1 MRRRPAVTLFAAAL
15 LFASCSPA
23 FAQLGGLMKKVPK
36 VPAPP
41 SVPSPVSSPAPSP
54 AEDQALLTS
63 CEQLKQVI
71 DALKAERQALEQ
83 GAREA
88 SAAKARLDAEK
99 AGGSDAQQERMMGAL
114 EAGAAKEQKYKD
126 CLDAAMLKDP
136 DNPKLE
142 RLEMQAE
149 DELDDAKADKL
160 TQQADALR
168 KVIRQRAEPACAS
181 LKASIGADMQAFN
194 EAEVA
199 RRQREEEL
207 MAGVDGRAE
216 QAGASAAGM
225 SKADY
230 ATLKEGLCVSIVSSR
245 LNPNDRA
252 LIEQCGSDLPDALRA
267 IGCGSGSPWGAPTP
281 AIK

>member
-15 LFASCSPA
+15 LVASCSPA

-41 SVPSPVSSPAPSP
+41 SVPSPVSSPAPSQ

-63 CEQLKQVI
+63 CEQLKQFI

-88 SAAKARLDAEK
+88 SAAKARLEAEK
-99 AGGSDAQQERMMGAL
+99 AGGSDAHQERMMGAL
-114 EAGAAKEQKYKD
+114 EASAAKEQRYKD

-160 TQQADALR
+160 TEQADASVAHRENLGQLHA
-168 KVIRQRAEPACAS
+168 QRLQNFS
-181 LKASIGADMQAFN
+181 QLQRLADDN
-194 EAEVA
+194 SNT
-199 RRQREEEL
+199 
-207 MAGVDGRAE
+207 VDGSQGFGARLQLLLRQAQQLLRRGLCLPGSRSLG
-216 QAGASAAGM
+216 QAGGVQQVCHA
-225 SKADY
+225 
-230 ATLKEGLCVSIVSSR
+230 R
-245 LNPNDRA
+245 
-252 LIEQCGSDLPDALRA
+252 LRA
-267 IGCGSGSPWGAPTP
+267 GSTW
-281 AIK
+281 